1 MAANVERR
9 IALGKTERGPCQRI
23 TYRKNIGG
31 EISIWVALSAAA
43 DKAKGQN
50 RNYPGAARTRGTRW
64 GLVTPNNRGSTGP
77 HNSHIFGGAPA
88 AALYVP
94 VFPLP
99 RQLPCLVVV
108 AAALPLPPRCHPP
121 SFAVAVLLQSR
132 APSLRGRRRG
142 RRHSRPPAGPR
153 PRAFRAGRAI
163 RAPKQRTRRT
173 VPSSKNSG

>member
-1 MAANVERR
+1 MERR
-9 IALGKTERGPCQRI
+9 IALTRLGKTERGPCERI
-23 TYRKNIGG
+23 TYRKNIVG

-50 RNYPGAARTRGTRW
+50 RNYPGAART
-64 GLVTPNNRGSTGP
+64 RGSTGP

-99 RQLPCLVVV
+99 RQLPCLVV
-108 AAALPLPPRCHPP
+108 AAALPLPPRCRPP

>member
-1 MAANVERR
+1 M
-9 IALGKTERGPCQRI
+9 GKTERGPCQRI

-121 SFAVAVLLQSR
+121 QLR
-132 APSLRGRRRG
+132 RCRPSSVSCPLPTW
-142 RRHSRPPAGPR
+142 PPTWP
-153 PRAFRAGRAI
+153 PTQPTAGRPSTSSFSR
-163 RAPKQRTRRT
+163 RARDTCSKTTNKTYGPKQQE
-173 VPSSKNSG
+173 